1 MADDFEKIR
10 RRLRLA
16 VVGMALGM
24 FLAVLS
30 QTVVATAMPAIIV
43 ELGGFGRYAWVA
55 TAYLVAATVT
65 MPIAGRIADIYG
77 CKRVLLAGI
86 GLFTVA
92 SIPAGMSQ
100 TLNELVAY
108 RALQGIGGGV
118 VMIGS
123 LVGMAQL
130 FPPQRRAR
138 YQALVAMVYALA
150 SVLGPALGGFIT
162 DGVGWSWV
170 FLMNVPLGAIV
181 LAVVVRTLPNL
192 QAGTDVSRPD
202 YIGMVLLVLAVTP
215 LMFALSSGGVLFD
228 WLSWQIVACL
238 AFGAVMTAVLIT
250 VETRTE
256 SPILTVD
263 IYRSRGV
270 PVSLAASVLTGFGF
284 YAALLFVPLLLF
296 SASGMSASAAGSHLT
311 PMLLG
316 MVVGAVVMG
325 RRLSRGKGTHRTS
338 ALTSTGLAI
347 VGLFL
352 MSNVGEGASILAT
365 DGTIVLV
372 GLGLGGMLAT
382 FGSAVQGAVPEHMLG
397 AATSSLS
404 FYRSVGGMVGVAAA
418 GAVLTN
424 RLRDGLSDVLS
435 SGTSSTGA
443 SVQLPPNW
451 LGSVQ
456 LDPRSV
462 SDGQSTAAVVAEL
475 ERSGLDRP
483 VAEALAEAFPSA
495 LTGAI
500 GEVFLVTAAVVVL
513 AFGLSLFLRSENDEE
528 TG

>member
-1 MADDFEKIR
+1 MSDNFNRVR

-43 ELGGFGRYAWVA
+43 DLGGLGRYAWVA

-86 GLFTVA
+86 VLFAGA
-92 SIPAGMSQ
+92 SVPAGLSQ

-118 VMIGS
+118 VMMGS

-138 YQALVAMVYALA
+138 YQALVAAVYALA
-150 SVLGPALGGFIT
+150 SVLGPALGGFVT
-162 DGVGWSWV
+162 DGIGWSWV
-170 FLMNVPLGAIV
+170 FLMNVPLGAFV
-181 LAVVVRTLPNL
+181 LAVVAATLPNL
-192 QAGTDVSRPD
+192 RAGVDAGKLD
-202 YIGMVLLVLAVTP
+202 YVGMAVLVLAVTP
-215 LMFALSSGGVLFD
+215 LMIALSSGGILFD
-228 WLSWQIVACL
+228 WFSWQIGAWL

-250 VETRTE
+250 VETRAE
-256 SPILTVD
+256 RPILTVD
-263 IYRSRGV
+263 IYRRQGV

-296 SASGMSASAAGSHLT
+296 TGSGMSASAAGSHLT

-325 RRLSRGKGTHRTS
+325 RRLSRGKGTHRRL
-338 ALTSTGLAI
+338 ALTSTGLAF

-352 MSNVGEGASILAT
+352 MSILDEGAGILAT

-382 FGSAVQGAVPEHMLG
+382 FGSAVQGAVPENMLG

-404 FYRSVGGMVGVAAA
+404 FYRSVGGMLGVAGA

-424 RLRDGLSDVLS
+424 RLRAGLADAVPAD
-435 SGTSSTGA
+435 TASTGA
-443 SVQLPPNW
+443 AVQLPPNW
-451 LGSVQ
+451 LGTVP
-456 LDPRSV
+456 LDPRTM
-462 SDGQSTAAVVAEL
+462 SDGPSTEVVAEL
-475 ERSGLDRP
+475 VRSGLDRQ
-483 VAEALAEAFPSA
+483 VAEALAEAFPAA

-513 AFGLSLFLRSENDEE
+513 AFGLSLFLRSKNDGE
-528 TG
+528 TV